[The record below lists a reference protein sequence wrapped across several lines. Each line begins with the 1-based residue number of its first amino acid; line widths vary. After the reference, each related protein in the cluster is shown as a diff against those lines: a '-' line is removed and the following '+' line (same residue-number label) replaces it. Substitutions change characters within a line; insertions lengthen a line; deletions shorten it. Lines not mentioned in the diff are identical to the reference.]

1 MLPGE
6 RRWQDYPHCWRHCSA
21 WRAHVWVGGEGSAMT
36 HGGRV
41 RRALAAAGVRALR
54 LAAGG
59 SAPGFQ
65 QTVSAKVG
73 GRRREK
79 LPRRCRSAWKCRAEV
94 TDITDRVEKR
104 GLILPLAAAPWPG
117 SSMERPPCYH
127 KIGRPQAYR
136 SETGRSSAINKD
148 CFLYF
153 TLSPQEGFKGP
164 VPWLSSAG
172 VTSKLGASFGAVLP
186 SACHAR
192 NGRGCRR

>member
-94 TDITDRVEKR
+94 TVINGPGGEEGADIATSSCAVARQFH
-104 GLILPLAAAPWPG
+104 GAAAMLSQNRTTTSLQKRDWTVIRYQQRLFSLFHSFSTG
-117 SSMERPPCYH
+117 GLQGACSVVILGGRNVKTRSQLWGGPP
-127 KIGRPQAYR
+127 KR
-136 SETGRSSAINKD
+136 
-148 CFLYF
+148 
-153 TLSPQEGFKGP
+153 LSCP
-164 VPWLSSAG
+164 
-172 VTSKLGASFGAVLP
+172 
-186 SACHAR
+186 
-192 NGRGCRR
+192 